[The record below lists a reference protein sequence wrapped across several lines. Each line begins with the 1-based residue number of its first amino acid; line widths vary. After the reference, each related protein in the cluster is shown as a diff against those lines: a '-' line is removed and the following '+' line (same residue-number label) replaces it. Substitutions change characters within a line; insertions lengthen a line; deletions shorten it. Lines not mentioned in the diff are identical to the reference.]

1 MYDIL
6 ILGAGPAGISAAL
19 YAASRGKK
27 VLILE
32 KSQVGG
38 LIGNVSTV
46 THYTALLPGETG
58 ASFAA
63 RMQEQAL
70 RAGVHIAF
78 ETVTEV
84 SLEGEIKTLHTN
96 KGVYQ
101 APRVILAG
109 GGTPRKLGIPGEQ
122 ELAGRGIGL
131 NAARDGARYTGK
143 NIYVVGG
150 ADGAVK
156 EALYLA
162 SFARRLTLIHFEE
175 QLGCIAEFRQKAAAT
190 PNITLRLGTRLGG
203 RVRPRLCG
211 TAGTG
216 ARAGR
221 FYRDTGGPGL
231 RRVCVCGHCPQHR
244 PVPHP
249 GSAGRVHSHRRKHAD
264 LGAGRLRGGRHPLQ
278 AGAAG
283 GHRRGGRRHCGHS
296 RLRVI
301 GSFQSGR
308 VLL

>member
-70 RAGVHIAF
+70 RAGVDIAF

-84 SLEGEIKTLHTN
+84 SLEGEIKTLRTN

-109 GGTPRKLGIPGEQ
+109 GCTPRKLGIPGEQ

-131 NAARDGARYTGK
+131 NAAWDGARYTGK
-143 NIYVVGG
+143 NI
-150 ADGAVK
+150 
-156 EALYLA
+156 
-162 SFARRLTLIHFEE
+162 
-175 QLGCIAEFRQKAAAT
+175 
-190 PNITLRLGTRLGG
+190 
-203 RVRPRLCG
+203 
-211 TAGTG
+211 
-216 ARAGR
+216 
-221 FYRDTGGPGL
+221 
-231 RRVCVCGHCPQHR
+231 
-244 PVPHP
+244 
-249 GSAGRVHSHRRKHAD
+249 
-264 LGAGRLRGGRHPLQ
+264 
-278 AGAAG
+278 
-283 GHRRGGRRHCGHS
+283 
-296 RLRVI
+296 
-301 GSFQSGR
+301 
-308 VLL
+308 